1 MPDSFVSA
9 NGVPENALA
18 AVICNNVT
26 YYGILGDT
34 NGATPEVI
42 GEASWLMAQTC
53 FPDEDLDGAIGH
65 GTPDVLCNHP
75 PLPLAFHFRGANG
88 GQDIVFLSQF
98 FDVNETTIT
107 NYTALSQQGDQKMT
121 QLIDWLISTNATGT
135 TAKSAA
141 NSLTGKHNTT
151 LVATLLL
158 FASAVIF
165 LM

>member
-9 NGVPENALA
+9 NGVPQNALA

-53 FPDEDLDGAIGH
+53 FPDEDLNGAIGH
-65 GTPDVLCNHP
+65 STPDVLCNP
-75 PLPLAFHFRGANG
+75 PLRLVYLFDANG
-88 GQDIVFLSQF
+88 SQDIVFLSGF

-121 QLIDWLISTNATGT
+121 QLIDWLISTNATST
-135 TAKSAA
+135 SAKSGA
-141 NSLTGKHNTT
+141 NSFTGKHNTT
-151 LVATLLL
+151 LVVNLL
-158 FASAVIF
+158 FVVSAVIF
-165 LM
+165 LI